1 MVVVVGCKAGSV
13 EMGWSFSEGYL
24 DGVQGLQRPIYK
36 QHVLA
41 IDVIVRGVFHHSD
54 IICA

>member
-1 MVVVVGCKAGSV
+1 
-13 EMGWSFSEGYL
+13 MGWSFSEGYL

-41 IDVIVRGVFHHSD
+41 IDVIVRGVGSSTIVTSFAHKVW
-54 IICA
+54 APAR